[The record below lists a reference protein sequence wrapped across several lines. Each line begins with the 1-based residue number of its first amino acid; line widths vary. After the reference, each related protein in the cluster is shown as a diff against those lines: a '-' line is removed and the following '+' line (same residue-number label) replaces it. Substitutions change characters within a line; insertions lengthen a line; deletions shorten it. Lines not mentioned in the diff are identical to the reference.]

1 MQKYELLLVLPGTF
15 DEKEAENEANKALT
29 IVSKIDGNATAN
41 KLGKNR
47 LAYPIRQIRYGYF
60 YTVVFEA
67 EPEKIKD
74 LKTKLTLDKNI
85 LRNVITKYNEKMAT
99 AQKIVYF
106 STEGREDFKG
116 DAVEETKHSDKDD
129 KKSARGTLS
138 VPKGGSAFGGEE
150 IREEKKEEIR
160 EEKLMDLK
168 DIDKKLDEI
177 LADDNL
183 MTKV

>member
-29 IVSKIDGNATAN
+29 VVSEIGSNAVAN

-47 LAYPIRQIRYGYF
+47 LAYPIKQIRYGYF

-67 EPEKIKD
+67 ETEKIKE
-74 LKTKLTLDKNI
+74 LKNKLDLDKNI
-85 LRNVITKYNEKMAT
+85 LRNVITRYNEKMAT
-99 AQKIVYF
+99 AQKIAYF
-106 STEGREDFKG
+106 ASEGREDAEEGQTEERKF
-116 DAVEETKHSDKDD
+116 VEPIK
-129 KKSARGTLS
+129 R
-138 VPKGGSAFGGEE
+138 EE
-150 IREEKKEEIR
+150 VKEEVREEKREEVR
-160 EEKLMDLK
+160 EEKPMDLK